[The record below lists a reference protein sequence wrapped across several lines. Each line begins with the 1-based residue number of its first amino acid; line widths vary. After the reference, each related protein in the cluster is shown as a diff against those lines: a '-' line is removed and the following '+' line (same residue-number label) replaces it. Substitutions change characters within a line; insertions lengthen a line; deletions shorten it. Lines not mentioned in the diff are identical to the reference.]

1 MSLSPTQT
9 AVAREEW
16 ARLDRSGPRRDPKV
30 SGCFLAF
37 AGMIILTLTP
47 AVGAWLD
54 IPPGLALGILA
65 LAVLLL
71 AGGAGVGLIGGNRQE
86 RTAARV
92 RRESLELLARAS
104 RGDLPPDD
112 GVRAAVRFLH
122 AGGGIR
128 VDGLTDLPPEAR
140 FLVDQVARAALR
152 EADER

>member
-1 MSLSPTQT
+1 MSLTPAQT

-16 ARLDRSGPRRDPKV
+16 DRLDRSGLRRDPRV
-30 SGCFLAF
+30 SGCFVAF

-54 IPPGLALGILA
+54 IPPGLALGILTV
-65 LAVLLL
+65 AVLLL

-86 RTAARV
+86 RAAARV
-92 RRESLELLARAS
+92 RRESVELLARAS

-128 VDGLTDLPPEAR
+128 VESLTDLPPEAR
-140 FLVDQVARAALR
+140 ALVHQVAHAALR
-152 EADER
+152 DADQG